1 MNNILKILVLASI
14 GGLIGYITNIIA
26 IKLIFRPIKPIKIP
40 LINKEIIGLIPKRK
54 AEIAANIGMVIEEE
68 FLSLEDILDNI
79 ITEEDKQNVVEYIKI
94 KVKLIIN
101 EKMSLAPSSIKNL
114 IQGYIVD
121 IVEVEIKNSIDDLS
135 KDLIIKANER
145 INIQKMVEN
154 KITELDLYELEDIIL
169 KIAQK
174 ELKHIEV
181 LGLVLGFLIGIIQ
194 GIIII
199 FI

>member
-68 FLSLEDILDNI
+68 FLSLEEILDNI

-101 EKMSLAPSSIKNL
+101 EKMSLAPNSIKNL